1 MSDAIFPSIKKVKDN
16 KYNKLD
22 SPKTGPLF
30 HTIEYELSSICSKI
44 NILEEKDIKDIIIR
58 QHKMILN
65 YDLFL
70 YDDKS
75 RDQAQLLFTNRKFL
89 KCLLDVIKLL
99 KLDYNEM
106 ICINKLAYDY
116 YILQDKDEE
125 ISNLLYS
132 ITTDINGYKVSYLS
146 GILGLKD
153 AQILAMLHSSSFK
166 EDQLVTRVNRYI
178 VRCSKS
184 LSIQDIVNIYTFLFP
199 RITNLFVYT
208 MMENKP
214 NNLTADQNKKFDYIS
229 IAVLE
234 LLNSLTSADIKRV
247 LREYAL
253 VLKMVKQDTNVR
265 FSIKSAIR
273 FDRIIKLLRVIELEE
288 NIIIP

>member
-1 MSDAIFPSIKKVKDN
+1 
-16 KYNKLD
+16 
-22 SPKTGPLF
+22 
-30 HTIEYELSSICSKI
+30 
-44 NILEEKDIKDIIIR
+44 
-58 QHKMILN
+58 
-65 YDLFL
+65 
-70 YDDKS
+70 
-75 RDQAQLLFTNRKFL
+75 
-89 KCLLDVIKLL
+89 
-99 KLDYNEM
+99 M

-234 LLNSLTSADIKRV
+234 LLNSLTSDDIKRV